1 MHPSGDSVDAMAH
14 DAAALADQMRALV
27 ASGRRAEALSLYARA
42 RDRLWE
48 TEGREPTA
56 ELRALQAELLAEAVR
71 AVPRPRDASS
81 TTSPGIRPLPP
92 ESSTSYVGRSGLTD
106 SVVSLLADA
115 KVVTLHGPGGVGK
128 TRIALNVAHR
138 LASAGQAAVAWVD
151 LAPARDPE
159 GALYAAADAIGVRD
173 IALDDPVGSL
183 VRALGEEA
191 TVVVVDNCEHLLDVA
206 AHLVDGLQARSPRT
220 TVLATSREPLEV
232 DGEHVVPVPALT
244 ASDDDPDSPALRLFD
259 DRLATARGYGLETS
273 EIDDAVAVTQRLD
286 GLPLALELAAG
297 RGAALG
303 IAQLRERVGLDLLDR
318 GRRTG
323 STRHRS
329 LRAVVDWSYALLGDA
344 EQRLFARLSVFTGSF
359 SLARAEVVCADDQV
373 PVARLPSLLSDLVDR
388 SLVTTVRSDE
398 QTRHRLLQ
406 PLREYAAERLESTG
420 EAQRWQTAHARHMAD
435 VAAARAQ
442 AMHGPGEP
450 GATEQLVED
459 LDESRVAL
467 EHAQSAGDID
477 TAMRLANAMHDLGS
491 RQMRLE
497 LLGWADSVAKM
508 PDASDH
514 PLYAAVLGTAA
525 KGRWVRTDLEGAIAR
540 AQRALDAVPDPSDGR
555 RVRALLAMAEVNLV
569 AGELD
574 TAVAFYRRAVDLDAA
589 PGPSTDAEGGLA
601 MTLADLGRVDEGVE
615 LADRALARA
624 EASGAPSHLA
634 WAWYAQGRCWAL
646 VDPAKAATMLERSAE
661 LSRSVANHSNEYSAL
676 TRLLVVRAQ
685 LTPPGDLLPEY
696 RATLQRWRR
705 TGSTTFLSVTLRNLA
720 APLEQLGRTAEAE
733 VLRSSA
739 GAALSGPAGGAR
751 LDEAYAVAMEVIDRL
766 AAATASR
773 TAVPQ
778 PRASSQ
784 PRTGVFRLDGDVWTV
799 GLDATEVH
807 VADSKGMQDLAVL
820 ISRPG
825 IEVHCLDLVGAGATS
840 PASIDDEPAGR
851 PAHLGEVVDAQAR
864 RAYELRIR
872 ELQAQLDEQPDHP
885 DAERWQRE
893 MDFLVAELAAAYGLG
908 KRPRRAGDP
917 VEKARSAVTWRIRH
931 AIRRISEL
939 HPALGM
945 HLKHSVRTGRYCVYQ
960 PDDEF
965 HWIR

>member
-71 AVPRPRDASS
+71 AVPRPREASS

-259 DRLATARGYGLETS
+259 DRLATARGYGLEPS
-273 EIDDAVAVTQRLD
+273 EIHDAVAVTQRLD

-329 LRAVVDWSYALLGDA
+329 LRAVVDWSYALLGHA

-359 SLARAEVVCADDQV
+359 SLARAEVVCADDRV

-540 AQRALDAVPDPSDGR
+540 AQRALDAVPDPSDAR

-685 LTPPGDLLPEY
+685 LTPPVDLLPEY

-720 APLEQLGRTAEAE
+720 
-733 VLRSSA
+733 
-739 GAALSGPAGGAR
+739 GA
-751 LDEAYAVAMEVIDRL
+751 
-766 AAATASR
+766 
-773 TAVPQ
+773 
-778 PRASSQ
+778 
-784 PRTGVFRLDGDVWTV
+784 
-799 GLDATEVH
+799 
-807 VADSKGMQDLAVL
+807 
-820 ISRPG
+820 
-825 IEVHCLDLVGAGATS
+825 VGAVGS
-840 PASIDDEPAGR
+840 HGR
-851 PAHLGEVVDAQAR
+851 GRGVAQFR
-864 RAYELRIR
+864 RC
-872 ELQAQLDEQPDHP
+872 
-885 DAERWQRE
+885 
-893 MDFLVAELAAAYGLG
+893 GL
-908 KRPRRAGDP
+908 
-917 VEKARSAVTWRIRH
+917 
-931 AIRRISEL
+931 
-939 HPALGM
+939 
-945 HLKHSVRTGRYCVYQ
+945 VRTGRRCPARRGIRRGDGGDRPARGRHRLADGRPAAAREQPAPHRGLPARRRCLDGRPRCDRSPCRRQQGHAGSRGADLPTRHRGALPRPGWCRGNVACFDRRRAGGSACRPRGGGGCPGPSCVRAPHPRAAGPARRAAGPSRRRAVAARNGLPGRRAGGRIRARQ
-960 PDDEF
+960 AAAPGRRPGREGAQRGDLADPACHPPD
-965 HWIR
+965 